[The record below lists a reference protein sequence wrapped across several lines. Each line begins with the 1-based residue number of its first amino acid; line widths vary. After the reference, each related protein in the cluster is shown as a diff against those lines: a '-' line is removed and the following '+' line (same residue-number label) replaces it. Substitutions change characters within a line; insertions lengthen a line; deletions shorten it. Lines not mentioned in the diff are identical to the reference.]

1 MNKYKQN
8 RNDEI
13 IVTGNIILY
22 KHSHFIVRN
31 IDIIK
36 INKYYPTG
44 MTSLIHAKQ
53 IKVFVLLVGYLN
65 GVKNTIP
72 VSQKIRVGF
81 IICEF

>member
-1 MNKYKQN
+1 
-8 RNDEI
+8 
-13 IVTGNIILY
+13 
-22 KHSHFIVRN
+22 
-31 IDIIK
+31 
-36 INKYYPTG
+36 

-81 IICEF
+81 IICELKKNQIQVLCAMFHFFITVRVATAYAHSLFIKLANIPHADISLL